1 MKSLLKQLIL
11 SQNVEIIKYEI
22 PSTDDD
28 EEDGNEEINQTE
40 SIDSSGKNSMSV
52 LETLETSSK
61 TSRFNNVSP
70 EDNDGP
76 SKKCENCGQKY
87 LPAL

>member
-1 MKSLLKQLIL
+1 M
-11 SQNVEIIKYEI
+11 EIIKYEI

-28 EEDGNEEINQTE
+28 EEEDGYQEITPTE
-40 SIDSSGKNSMSV
+40 SIDTSGKNSLSV

-61 TSRFNNVSP
+61 TSRFNHVSL
-70 EDNDGP
+70 EDLNDNDRL